1 MDNNKTQLD
10 REYRFIDP
18 DNIDTTGIEPPTG
31 TNAECLA
38 DSLLDIIQL
47 SMHHGMTEA
56 DVDEAM
62 TRIQDKLAEKRRSR
76 FRLHS
81 KDDM

>member
-1 MDNNKTQLD
+1 MKDKKYLD

-18 DNIDTTGIEPPTG
+18 DNIDTTGVETPTG

-47 SMHHGMTEA
+47 AMHHGMTEQ
-56 DVDEAM
+56 DVDEALEK
-62 TRIQDKLAEKRRSR
+62 IHDVLAKSKRSA
-76 FRLHS
+76 FRLIS
-81 KDDM
+81 KDDD

>member
-1 MDNNKTQLD
+1 MNAPRE

-18 DNIDTTGIEPPTG
+18 DNIDTTGVEPPEG

-47 SMHHGMTEA
+47 SMHHGMTVE
-56 DVDEAM
+56 DVDEA
-62 TRIQDKLAEKRRSR
+62 LAKVEDFRAQLHRKKFRVRSS
-76 FRLHS
+76 L
-81 KDDM
+81 D